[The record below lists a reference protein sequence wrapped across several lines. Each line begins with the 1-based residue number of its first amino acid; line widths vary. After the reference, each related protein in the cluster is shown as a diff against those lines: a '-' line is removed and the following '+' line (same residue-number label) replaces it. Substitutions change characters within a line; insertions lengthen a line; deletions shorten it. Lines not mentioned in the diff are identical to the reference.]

1 MKTTDPITTD
11 LTIEG
16 MTCAA
21 CVSRV
26 EKRLGRIEGVTAS
39 VNLVTGQARVSHPDS
54 VSPEELLAAVERAGY
69 RGRVDTPEPAVPEQ
83 EPPSGRSERDR
94 LVILALLAVP
104 VIACSMV
111 PALQFRDWQWLCF
124 TLAAPVVF
132 WGAWPFHVRAVA
144 GLRHATATMDTLV
157 GLGVLASFVWSVYAL
172 FLGGAGMPG
181 MRMPFAWTAT
191 PEGATAHLYLEAAVG
206 VPLFVSIGRFLEA
219 RARRRTG
226 SALTGLAALAA
237 RDVRLEDGRRVLVE
251 RLAPGQRFVVR
262 PGERIAADGVV
273 VEGGSAVD
281 VHLLTGEST
290 PVECGPG
297 DHVAAGTTTMS
308 GTLVVRA
315 TAVGADTRLAKITE
329 LVGDAQLGKARAQR
343 RADQIAGVFVPAVLA
358 ISVTTLGFW
367 LGAGAGTG
375 AALTAAIAV
384 LVVACPCALG
394 LATPLALLAA
404 TGAGAR
410 RGVLLGGPEALER
423 LGRIDTIVLDKTGTL
438 TTGRMSVLDVSLA
451 PGQDKVEVL
460 RLAGAAESGSEHP
473 IGRAVVRA
481 AEPYGPALPV
491 TGFRTVPGHGV
502 RGEVDGRLVT
512 VTRCDYLAGLA
523 ESLRAAV
530 ESADERGHT
539 TVVVTVDDRPLAVLT
554 VGDDLRA
561 GADSLMERLRRM
573 GLRTIL
579 ATGDRPA
586 TASTVAERLGITE
599 HHAALDPLGKA
610 ALVADLKAQGR
621 TVAVAGDGLNDTA
634 ALAGA
639 DLGIAVADG
648 TDAAIGT
655 ADVTLVRPD
664 LGGII
669 DAITIARRAART
681 IRANLAW
688 AFGYNLITIPLA
700 ALGRLNPMLAAV
712 AMSLSS
718 LLVAANSLRLLRG
731 GRR

>member
-1 MKTTDPITTD
+1 MKTTDPAVTD

-26 EKRLGRIEGVTAS
+26 EKRLARIEGVTAS
-39 VNLVTGQARVSHPDS
+39 VNLATGRARVRHPGS
-54 VSPEELLAAVERAGY
+54 VPPEDLLAAVERAGY
-69 RGRVDTPEPAVPEQ
+69 RGRVDTPEPEEPE
-83 EPPSGRSERDR
+83 EKAPSGGPERDR

-104 VIACSMV
+104 VIVVSMV
-111 PALQFRDWQWLCF
+111 PALQFRNWQWLSF
-124 TLAAPVVF
+124 TLAAQVVV
-132 WGAWPFHVRAVA
+132 WGAWPFHRRAVA
-144 GLRHATATMDTLV
+144 GLRHATVTMDTLV
-157 GLGVLASFVWSVYAL
+157 SLGTLASFGWSVYAL

-191 PEGATAHLYLEAAVG
+191 PDGAMAHVYLEAAVG
-206 VPLFVSIGRFLEA
+206 VPLFVSVGRFLEA

-237 RDVRLEDGRRVLVE
+237 RDVRLEDGRRVPIG
-251 RLAPGQRFVVR
+251 RLTPGQRFVVR

-290 PVECGPG
+290 PAECGPG
-297 DHVAAGTTTMS
+297 DRVAAGTTAMS

-329 LVGDAQLGKARAQR
+329 LVNEAQLGKARAQR
-343 RADQIAGVFVPAVLA
+343 LADQIAGVFVPAVLA
-358 ISVTTLGFW
+358 VSVTVLGFW
-367 LGAGAGTG
+367 LGAGAGIA

-410 RGVLLGGPEALER
+410 AGVLLGGPRVLER

-438 TTGRMSVLDVSLA
+438 TAGRMSLRDVSVA
-451 PGQDKVEVL
+451 PGEEPGEVL
-460 RLAGAAESGSEHP
+460 RLAGAVECASEHP
-473 IGRAVVRA
+473 IGRAVAQA
-481 AEPYGPALPV
+481 AAAYGPLPAV
-491 TGFRTVPGHGV
+491 TGFQAVPGHGV
-502 RGEVDGRLVT
+502 RGRVGGRQVT
-512 VTRCDYLAGLA
+512 VSRCADDGALP
-523 ESLRAAV
+523 EPLRAAV
-530 ESADERGHT
+530 DAADQRGDT
-539 TVVVTVDDRPLAVLT
+539 AVVVTAGERPLAVLT
-554 VGDDLRA
+554 VGDGLRA
-561 GADSLMERLRRM
+561 GADSLVARLRRM

-586 TASTVAERLGITE
+586 TAEAVAERLGITE
-599 HHAALDPLGKA
+599 YHAALDPAQKA
-610 ALVADLKAQGR
+610 ALVSGLRAQRR

-634 ALAGA
+634 ALAHA

-664 LGGII
+664 LGGIV
-669 DAITIARRAART
+669 DAITIARRTART
-681 IRANLAW
+681 IKANLAW
-688 AFGYNLITIPLA
+688 AFAYNIVTIPLA
-700 ALGRLNPMLAAV
+700 ALGRLNPMLAAA

-731 GRR
+731 VRR

>member
-1 MKTTDPITTD
+1 VTTTD

-26 EKRLGRIEGVTAS
+26 EKRLCRIEGVTAS
-39 VNLVTGQARVSHPDS
+39 VNLATGRARVTHPGS
-54 VSPEELLAAVERAGY
+54 VPPEELLAAIERAGY
-69 RGRVDTPEPAVPEQ
+69 VGRVDVPEPEASEA
-83 EPPSGRSERDR
+83 EPSADRLVRDR
-94 LVILALLAVP
+94 LIVMTLLAVP
-104 VIACSMV
+104 VVVVSMV
-111 PALQFRDWQWLCF
+111 PALQFRNWQWLCL
-124 TLAAPVVF
+124 TLAAPVVV
-132 WGAWPFHVRAVA
+132 WGAWPFHARAAA
-144 GLRHATATMDTLV
+144 GLRHATVTMDTLV
-157 GLGVLASFVWSVYAL
+157 SLGVLASFGWSVYAL
-172 FLGGAGMPG
+172 FGGGAGMPG
-181 MRMPFAWTAT
+181 MRMPFIWTAT
-191 PEGATAHLYLEAAVG
+191 PEGAAAHLYLEAAVG
-206 VPLFVSIGRFLEA
+206 VPLFVSVGRFLEV

-226 SALTGLAALAA
+226 SVLTGLASLAVK
-237 RDVRLEDGRRVLVE
+237 DVRLQDGRWVPVGE
-251 RLAPGQRFVVR
+251 LAAGQRFVVR

-281 VHLLTGEST
+281 VHLLTGESM

-297 DHVAAGTTTMS
+297 DRVAAGTTAMS
-308 GTLVVRA
+308 GALVVRA

-329 LVGDAQLGKARAQR
+329 LVTEAQLGKARAQR

-367 LGAGAGTG
+367 LGAGADTG

-410 RGVLLGGPEALER
+410 AGVLPGGPQALER

-438 TTGRMSVLDVSLA
+438 TTGRMSLLDLSVV
-451 PGQDKVEVL
+451 PGADAGEVL
-460 RLAGAAESGSEHP
+460 RLAGAVESASEHP
-473 IGRAVVRA
+473 IGRAVVQA
-481 AEPYGPALPV
+481 AAAHGPLPAV
-491 TGFRTVPGHGV
+491 NGFRAIPGHGV
-502 RGEVDGRLVT
+502 RGQVGGHLVT
-512 VTRCDYLAGLA
+512 VTRCEDDSVVP
-523 ESLRAAV
+523 EPLRAAV
-530 ESADERGHT
+530 DAADRRGDTAVIMTADE
-539 TVVVTVDDRPLAVLT
+539 RPLAVLT
-554 VGDDLRA
+554 IGDSLRA
-561 GADSLMERLRRM
+561 GADSLVERLRRM
-573 GLRTIL
+573 GLRTVL

-586 TASTVAERLGITE
+586 TARTIAERLGITE
-599 HHAALDPLGKA
+599 YHAAFDPIEKA
-610 ALVADLKAQGR
+610 ALITGLRAQGR

-634 ALAGA
+634 ALARA

-669 DAITIARRAART
+669 DAISIARRTART
-681 IRANLAW
+681 IKTNLAW
-688 AFGYNLITIPLA
+688 AFAYNIVTLPLA
-700 ALGRLNPMLAAV
+700 ALGRLNPMLAAA

-731 GRR
+731 VRR